1 MIRNVDFIFL
11 AAKFGTPLY
20 VYDAQDI
27 RARCEAL
34 QNAFANLSPHIHYS
48 VKANSNLSI
57 LRLLYEQGLGFDIV
71 SGGELARL
79 QAANIP
85 TQEVSFAGVGK
96 TRAEIEAAL
105 RAGIAF
111 FNVES
116 APELARIAEIAA
128 ALKIPARVLLRLNP
142 NVDAHTH
149 KFITTGRAANKFGI
163 DFTTAASLSDAFA
176 AHSWLKITGYHL
188 HIGSQIQQI
197 EPYLLAAE
205 KTLDFIAARRAA
217 GQKVD
222 WLSLGGGF
230 GVPYEGQEKFS
241 LDALAQKLHPLL
253 NGQNLKL
260 ILEPGRWLLARAGTL
275 LMTVQYVKHSAGE
288 SSSLPHAERGNE
300 KGGGKTFVI
309 VDAGMNTFIRPALY
323 GGWHK
328 IWPLHS
334 SRRSAGGGQQSAAQD
349 APELLKCD
357 VVGPICE
364 STDVLAKDRLLPP
377 VQAGDILA
385 LSDAGAYG
393 MVMASTYNGPP
404 RPAEVLVDGDDYR
417 LIRRRETY
425 QDLIVLEIDV

>member
-1 MIRNVDFIFL
+1 MTNKRLLILVK
-11 AAKFGTPLY
+11 KFGTPLY

-27 RARCEAL
+27 RARCRAL

-163 DFTTAASLSDAFA
+163 DFETAAHLSDAFA

-205 KTLDFIAARRAA
+205 KTLAFIAARRAA

-230 GVPYEGQEKFS
+230 GVPYEGQEEFS

-288 SSSLPHAERGNE
+288 STSRPHAERGNE

-334 SRRSAGGGQQSAAQD
+334 SRRSMVGGQQSAAQD

-393 MVMASTYNGPP
+393 MVMASTYNSHP
-404 RPAEVLVDGDDYR
+404 RPAEVLVDGDAYR

-425 QDLIVLEIDV
+425 QDLVALEIDV

>member
-1 MIRNVDFIFL
+1 MTNNQLLL
-11 AAKFGTPLY
+11 ALAQKFGTPLY

-27 RARCEAL
+27 RARCRTL
-34 QNAFANLSPHIHYS
+34 QSAFASLAPHIHYS
-48 VKANSNLSI
+48 VKANSSLSI

-85 TQEVSFAGVGK
+85 VQNVSFAGVGK

-116 APELARIAEIAA
+116 APELERIAKMAA
-128 ALKIPARVLLRLNP
+128 ALKLSVRVLLRLNP

-149 KFITTGRAANKFGI
+149 KYITTGRAANKFGI
-163 DFTTAASLSDAFA
+163 DFTTAAQLGNAFA
-176 AHSWLKITGYHL
+176 AHPWLQITGYHL
-188 HIGSQIQQI
+188 HIGSQIQRV

-217 GQKVD
+217 GQTVE

-230 GVPYEGQEKFS
+230 GVPYQGKEEFL
-241 LDALAQKLHPLL
+241 LDELAQKLYPLL
-253 NGQNLKL
+253 AGQALKL
-260 ILEPGRWLLARAGTL
+260 ILEPGRWLVARAGTL
-275 LMTVQYVKHSAGE
+275 LMTVQYVKE
-288 SSSLPHAERGNE
+288 S
-300 KGGGKTFVI
+300 GGKTFVI
-309 VDAGMNTFIRPALY
+309 VDAGMHTIIRPALY

-328 IWPLHS
+328 IWPLS
-334 SRRSAGGGQQSAAQD
+334 QPDD
-349 APELLKCD
+349 APATLKCD

-364 STDVLAKDRLLPP
+364 STDFLAKDRLLPP
-377 VQAGDILA
+377 VQTGDILA

-393 MVMASTYNGPP
+393 MVMASTYNSHP
-404 RPAEVLVDGDDYR
+404 RPAEVLVDGNDYR

-425 QDLIVLEIDV
+425 SDLMALEKDLKGFAQ